1 MKFLNPRQ
9 PKGHNGNDLVESSP
23 ATTAV
28 ASPDPS
34 LSNGEKGDVGNATS
48 SEAPTTYAGHG
59 EKRIVEVTPMEE
71 AAALDKLSD
80 ELEYPSGLKLVVIMI
95 ALCLSVFLVAL
106 VSTLETTY
114 FPHIQQSN
122 GRLWYSLLAD
132 LVSSCRITPS

>member
-9 PKGHNGNDLVESSP
+9 PRGRNGNDLVESSP

-34 LSNGEKGDVGNATS
+34 LANGEKGDVGNATS
-48 SEAPTTYAGHG
+48 PEAPTTYARHG
-59 EKRIVEVTPMEE
+59 EKRVVEETPMEE

-80 ELEYPSGLKLVVIMI
+80 EPDYPSGLKLVVITI

-106 VSTLETTY
+106 VSTSETTR
-114 FPHIQQSN
+114 FPHIQ
-122 GRLWYSLLAD
+122 LLTWYPRAG
-132 LVSSCRITPS
+132 